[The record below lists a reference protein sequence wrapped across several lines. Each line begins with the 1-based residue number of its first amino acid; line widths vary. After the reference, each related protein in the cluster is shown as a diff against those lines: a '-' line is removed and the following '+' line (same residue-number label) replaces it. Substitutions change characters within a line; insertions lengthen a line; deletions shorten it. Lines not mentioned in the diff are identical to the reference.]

1 MIRKAV
7 REHPPI
13 VRLAGP
19 FQEFLADRAIAAGL
33 LLACAL
39 VALLVAN
46 SPWSAA
52 YDAFWEAQISIRTGD
67 FALADSLLHWVNDGL
82 MAIFF
87 LSVGLEIKREILVGE
102 LSSRSQ
108 ALLPAA
114 AAFGGAMVPAA
125 MYAALNAGTGAAAGW
140 GIPMAT
146 DVAFVLGVTTILR
159 DRVPPQLQLFL
170 TALAIAD
177 DILAVLVIALFYT
190 TAIDPAALGAAVV
203 LLLGLFGL
211 NWLGVRSPLLYGVSG
226 VALWLAVLYSGLHA
240 TIAGV
245 LLAAAV
251 PASTRLDE
259 EGFLRRSRTL
269 LYRFSR
275 SRSRTDRMQQKTE
288 EQQAALQALET
299 AVDHVQPPLH
309 QMEHA
314 LQPWV
319 GFVVLPL
326 FALANAGVKISGNLV
341 ADLMQPVTLGV
352 ALGLVAGKP
361 LGILLASWLAIRAG
375 CAELPRGTSW
385 RQMRALACLGGIGFT
400 MSLFVAHLAFGGVR
414 REDAQIG
421 ILAGSLLAGLL
432 GTWLLGRTR
441 RSAA

>member
-1 MIRKAV
+1 MIRKAI
-7 REHPPI
+7 RRHPPI

-19 FQEFLADRAIAAGL
+19 FQQLLADRAIAAGL
-33 LLACAL
+33 LLACAVL
-39 VALLVAN
+39 ALLIAN

-52 YDAFWEAQISIRTGD
+52 YDGFWQAPVSIRTGE
-67 FALADSLLHWVNDGL
+67 FALSDTLLHWVNDGL

-102 LSSRSQ
+102 LSSRSR

-114 AAFGGAMVPAA
+114 AAFGGAIVPAA
-125 MYAALNAGTGAAAGW
+125 IYAAFNAGTGAAAGW

-146 DVAFVLGVTTILR
+146 DVAFVLGVITILR
-159 DRVPPQLQLFL
+159 DRVPSQLQLFL

-190 TAIDPAALGAAVV
+190 AAIDPAALGAAAM

-211 NWLGVRSPLLYGVSG
+211 NWLGVRSPVVYGAG
-226 VALWLAVLYSGLHA
+226 GIALWLAVLYSGLHA

-259 EGFLRRSRTL
+259 ESFLRRSRAL
-269 LYRFSR
+269 LYRFSH
-275 SRSRTDRMQQKTE
+275 SRSRADRLQRKTE

-326 FALANAGVKISGNLV
+326 FALANAGVRVHGHPV
-341 ADLMQPVTLGV
+341 ADLLQPVTLGV
-352 ALGLVAGKP
+352 VLGLVAGKP
-361 LGILLASWLAIRAG
+361 LGILLASWLATRAG

-400 MSLFVAHLAFGGVR
+400 MSLFVAHLAFGGIR
-414 REDAQIG
+414 REDAQAG
-421 ILAGSLLAGLL
+421 ILAGSLIAGLL

-441 RSAA
+441 RPAA